1 MAAASSDWKHP
12 SDHPPPD
19 NSWVLIRHIN
29 GYVGTGK
36 YVRGTWRMTG
46 KTGAVSPRSI
56 THWAEIYKPH
66 KDNPNADNTT
76 KQATTQQTSKDICKR
91 SQTSQATQT
100 ITTPSTPT
108 VET

>member
-56 THWAEIYKPH
+56 THWAEIYKPP
-66 KDNPNADNTT
+66 KDNQNTDNTT
-76 KQATTQQTSKDICKR
+76 KQATT
-91 SQTSQATQT
+91 
-100 ITTPSTPT
+100 
-108 VET
+108 